1 VAAVQAPS
9 STSWYPLFR
18 FGFSTGSV
26 TLGLAVTGLIE
37 KRTDVFWRGKGVLT
51 MKMMIMLAV
60 AIVAWFFY
68 FQTIDWFMMKIQG
81 LDYFTFL
88 KI

>member
-1 VAAVQAPS
+1 
-9 STSWYPLFR
+9 
-18 FGFSTGSV
+18 
-26 TLGLAVTGLIE
+26 
-37 KRTDVFWRGKGVLT
+37 
-51 MKMMIMLAV
+51 MKMVIMLAV

-68 FQTIDWFMMKIQG
+68 FQAVDWFMMKIQG